1 MELRAVNDLPATA
14 AIITQTTA
22 LIQTHTHTYSC
33 THTPKVHVF
42 TETLTR
48 WDQGANMYT
57 HGLTHPAST
66 NKHMH
71 TLASAPPV
79 GQ

>member
-14 AIITQTTA
+14 AIITQITA
-22 LIQTHTHTYSC
+22 LTHAHTHA
-33 THTPKVHVF
+33 HTPKVYVF
-42 TETLTR
+42 TDTLVKALT
-48 WDQGANMYT
+48 YT

-71 TLASAPPV
+71 TLTSTPCGSV
-79 GQ
+79 T